1 MKRSLLS
8 GLLITT
14 MLLSACNSSVSTSGQ
29 TDNSVNGSAAS
40 SITESTTETSEPTE
54 NYSFTWTDKEN
65 VDFDE
70 IIEKKFNI
78 GLSSY
83 IIYFG
88 FTDELR
94 SEYTDFVNKRFGTN
108 YESVS
113 FAKSNYFFAHFAR
126 GGMSRDKFRDYK
138 YFNMISFD
146 SADIMNG
153 TLNNKLIMS
162 YLIQNG
168 IPLGQRV
175 SIESLKELVGDD
187 VYHIDP
193 INDVVMKARDLGNYN
208 SSYQYSSTQ
217 LYGALGT
224 YDTFITRLCSDAR
237 IKDFCLYGG
246 RPEFDEIRNEVI
258 PIYNS
263 HLKKHY
269 GENAPQFG
277 VVITKDQYRAIFG
290 EDPLDLSYIPGAVVN
305 QKTS

>member
-8 GLLITT
+8 GILITT
-14 MLLSACNSSVSTSGQ
+14 MLLSACNYSVSTSGQ
-29 TDNSVNGSAAS
+29 TDNSVKGT
-40 SITESTTETSEPTE
+40 TESTLTESTSETIEPTE

-70 IIEKKFNI
+70 ILEKKFNI

-108 YESVS
+108 YDSVS

-126 GGMSRDKFRDYK
+126 GGMSRDQFQNYEDFKMIA
-138 YFNMISFD
+138 FN
-146 SADIMNG
+146 AANAKNG
-153 TLNNKLIMS
+153 ALNNKLIMS
-162 YLIQNG
+162 YLVQNK

-175 SIESLKELVGDD
+175 SIDELRGILGGN
-187 VYHIDP
+187 VYTVHP
-193 INDVVMKARDLGNYN
+193 YNDVVIKARDVGNYD
-208 SSYQYSSTQ
+208 SSYQYSNTQ
-217 LYGALGT
+217 LYGVLGV
-224 YDTFITRLCSDAR
+224 YDAFITKLCADVR

-263 HLKKHY
+263 HLKKFY
-269 GENAPQFG
+269 GDNAPQFG
-277 VVITKDQYRAIFG
+277 EIVTADQYRAMFG